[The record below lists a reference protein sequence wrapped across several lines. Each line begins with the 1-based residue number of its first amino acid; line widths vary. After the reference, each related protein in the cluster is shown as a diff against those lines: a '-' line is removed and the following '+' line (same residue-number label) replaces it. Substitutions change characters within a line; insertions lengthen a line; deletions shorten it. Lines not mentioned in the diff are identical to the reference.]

1 MIFHIFLFGVIQY
14 IALGYDLGDIS
25 FDVSE
30 LWRPVVGVV
39 ELLEADDA
47 AVTRGRFLA

>member
-1 MIFHIFLFGVIQY
+1 MIFHILFLVVIQY
-14 IALGYDLGDIS
+14 IPLGHSLSDVG
-25 FDVSE
+25 FNVSE

-47 AVTRGRFLA
+47 AVTRGRFLT